1 MQIKLDKN
9 IIRTTYNW
17 ANKLDENAL
26 FDFFLCICAAF
37 KLTDIVETSIV
48 LGSQMKGIEKVIKE
62 KYNRDEYK
70 NIIRNGIVFGEKTS
84 AAIKASMITENVL
97 TQLIPDVIFRKNIEA
112 PDEEIQEDDIDI
124 KNDFNQN

>member
-9 IIRTTYNW
+9 VIRTTYNW

-37 KLTDIVETSIV
+37 KLTDIVEASII

-62 KYNRDEYK
+62 RYNEDEYK
-70 NIIRNGIVFGEKTS
+70 NILRNGIVFGEKTF
-84 AAIKASMITENVL
+84 AAIKASMITESVL
-97 TQLIPDVIFRKNIEA
+97 TKLIPGAIYKKNIEA
-112 PDEEIQEDDIDI
+112 SDEPQEDDIDI